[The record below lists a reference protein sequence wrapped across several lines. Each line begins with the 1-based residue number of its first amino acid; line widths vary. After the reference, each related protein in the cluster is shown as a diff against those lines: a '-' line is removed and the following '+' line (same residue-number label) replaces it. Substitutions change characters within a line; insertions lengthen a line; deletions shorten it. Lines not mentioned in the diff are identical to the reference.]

1 VLYNESTLI
10 KGETMAEAKKKAS
23 KNTLSQEDITREL
36 IALDR
41 VTNALN
47 TAIVALYYIVGVKG
61 DELDKV
67 NVEDYVKFVQ
77 EHIHPVVRRADE
89 LAKELAD
96 KTAEEAKKAVEE

>member
-1 VLYNESTLI
+1 
-10 KGETMAEAKKKAS
+10 MAEAKKKAT
-23 KNTLSQEDITREL
+23 KAKISQEDIEREL

-67 NVEDYVKFVQ
+67 SVEDYVKFVQ

-89 LAKELAD
+89 IAKELAD

>member
-1 VLYNESTLI
+1 
-10 KGETMAEAKKKAS
+10 MAEAKKKAS